1 VEREVWEVLEFVGL
15 ADDAETLATSLPHG
29 KKRLLGLAITLA
41 SGPRALLL
49 DEPLTGMN
57 AEETRTMLRIVGR
70 LREERDMTLILV
82 EHNMEAVM
90 SLCDKIC
97 VLNFGRRIAYG
108 TPVEVSEDPA
118 VIDAYL
124 GVGTDDFVDH

>member
-1 VEREVWEVLEFVGL
+1 
-15 ADDAETLATSLPHG
+15 
-29 KKRLLGLAITLA
+29 
-41 SGPRALLL
+41 
-49 DEPLTGMN
+49 MN

-90 SLCDKIC
+90 NLCDKIC

-124 GVGTDDFVDH
+124 GVGTDDFVDL